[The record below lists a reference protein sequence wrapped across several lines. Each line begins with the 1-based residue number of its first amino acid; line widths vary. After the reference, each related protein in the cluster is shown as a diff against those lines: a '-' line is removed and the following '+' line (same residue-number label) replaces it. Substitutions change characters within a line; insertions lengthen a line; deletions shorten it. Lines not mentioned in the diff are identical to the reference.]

1 MTIAEQFAQIHKK
14 LCPEMG
20 HNRRCHCS
28 VILQEAVLG
37 AHDMTHAP
45 VATGAAVYR
54 DGIMADGGPQK
65 DWAVLSWWAIKGCI
79 RHWAHACALHHWDW
93 LALEIL
99 VAGLVVVEVGGGVCG
114 CICSAGLVD
123 SIKACMG
130 HPGVEMMHK
139 RYKVICIIICY
150 AITMS
155 RPFCLREA
163 AQSLWRNNQ
172 PWTGPRQVH
181 LWGARLEDSQLVY
194 WQVAPRYLVVEA

>member
-1 MTIAEQFAQIHKK
+1 M
-14 LCPEMG
+14 
-20 HNRRCHCS
+20 
-28 VILQEAVLG
+28 G

-139 RYKVICIIICY
+139 R
-150 AITMS
+150 
-155 RPFCLREA
+155 
-163 AQSLWRNNQ
+163 
-172 PWTGPRQVH
+172 
-181 LWGARLEDSQLVY
+181 
-194 WQVAPRYLVVEA
+194 